1 MAQTNPRQTQYQQV
15 HYFRGS
21 VSFDETGSISTGI
34 LRGTLPA
41 GAIILGTDV
50 MVDTAFN
57 SGSADVFT
65 IGTNSASW
73 NNIVASGDV
82 DETSVALTQNIKPTS
97 AALGSLS
104 ADTDFYVKATQSGT
118 PATTGKLWYVIKYAP
133 NNDEG
138 SGSNT

>member
-1 MAQTNPRQTQYQQV
+1 MAQTNPRQTQYQQT

-21 VSFDETGSISTGI
+21 VGFDETGSITTGI

-41 GAIILGTDV
+41 GAIITGTSV

-57 SGSADVFT
+57 AGVTQIFT
-65 IGTNSASW
+65 LGTNSASW
-73 NNIVASGDV
+73 NNIVAAADV
-82 DETSVALTQNIKPTS
+82 DETTIALTNGIKPTGT
-97 AALGSLS
+97 ALGSLA
-104 ADTDFYVKATQSGT
+104 ADTDFYAKMTQSGT
-118 PATTGKLWYVIKYAP
+118 AATAGKLWYTIFFIP

>member
-21 VSFDETGSISTGI
+21 VSFDETGSITTGI

-50 MVDTAFN
+50 MVDTVFN
-57 SGSADVFT
+57 TGSAEIFT
-65 IGTNSASW
+65 LGTNSASW
-73 NNIVASGDV
+73 NDIVAAGDV
-82 DETSVALTQNIKPTS
+82 DERSVALTQNIKPTA
-97 AALGSLS
+97 AALGSLA
-104 ADTDFYVKATQSGT
+104 ADTDFYAKMTFSGT
-118 PATTGKLWYVIKYAP
+118 AATTGKLWYVIKYAP

-138 SGSNT
+138 SSSNT